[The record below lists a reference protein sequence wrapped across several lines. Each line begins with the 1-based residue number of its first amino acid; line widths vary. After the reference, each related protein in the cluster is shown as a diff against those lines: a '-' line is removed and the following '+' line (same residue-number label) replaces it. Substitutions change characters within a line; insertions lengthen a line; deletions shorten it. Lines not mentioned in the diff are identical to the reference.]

1 MLPKHNKR
9 IGKYEFRTCDKYL
22 MSEGELIKA
31 EIVEW
36 GISSCWTITIFNC
49 EDSYWHSRE
58 VSNRMVECISDLDF
72 QEVFKYAHKY
82 LEENTIYRC
91 D

>member
-22 MSEGELIKA
+22 ISESELIKG

-36 GISSCWTITIFNC
+36 GEKFCWTITIFNY
-49 EDSYWHSRE
+49 EDGYWHSRE
-58 VSNRMVECISDLDF
+58 IGNRLVDCISDSDF

-82 LEENTIYRC
+82 LEENTADKY